1 MTQKTGYLGRVYLPS
16 NPGTYVGKF
25 EFLVDPEFGFKVE
38 IGTPVAADTTEG
50 TVIGTIVDMRTVGT
64 SSDPVAADLA
74 GEHQIARLSDVVVA
88 EVQVFH
94 SSLLRPVRAGSV
106 RAASQEE
113 MLEATG
119 YHKMDWQ
126 IPAGVV
132 PLADG
137 SSTKI
142 CFDGAALL
150 GPEAAPLM
158 VGGLSGQAAKTSYIG
173 VLLKA
178 AIASGGP
185 EHKVAAL
192 IFNVKGED
200 LIWLDHEP
208 SAGYELSAQDEDMY
222 KTLGIPST
230 PFDNVTV
237 YAPSLPAG
245 SSGTRSPRP
254 DALRL
259 GWDLKMIWSYLRY
272 FVTTNFYD
280 DEKLSS
286 FLYEFEAFCLRA
298 ADPNARIDT
307 FDKLEA
313 WFDKQLRQAEE
324 EHKEHAWRAHHKAT
338 VWRVRRI
345 LVANVLSGSG
355 GLVLRGSA
363 KAGDDVPDCG
373 WSHGQVVVVDI
384 AGLPTNVQSAVIAR
398 TIERILTSAEDGEL
412 GVDHLVVIADELNA
426 FAPSMGSEMS
436 RVRKV
441 LQKVSTQGRYAG
453 ISLWGAGQ
461 KLSKVDEMVRD
472 NAATRALGVTS
483 DGELSSGIYGN
494 MPSGLVERIATLAKG
509 YMALSHYSFRSTLIV
524 KFPRPAWRTGRSRTT
539 GSAKPKSTSVL
550 GLSKQSLVRLTEGN
564 SADEVEMLLNSS
576 ASTEEA
582 LAKLER
588 SRVPDMSA
596 AIVHEP
602 SSFDPDNPFD
612 LS

>member
-1 MTQKTGYLGRVYLPS
+1 MTTKTGYLGRVYLPA

-25 EFLVDPEFGFKVE
+25 EFLVDPEFGYNVE
-38 IGTPVAADTTEG
+38 IGTPVAADTSEG
-50 TVIGTIVDMRTVGT
+50 VVVGTIVDMRTVGT

-94 SSLLRPVRAGSV
+94 SSLMRPIRSGTV
-106 RAASQEE
+106 RAASADE

-119 YHKMDWQ
+119 YHKMDWR
-126 IPAGVV
+126 IPAGIV

-137 SSTKI
+137 SYTKI

-150 GPEAAPLM
+150 GPEAAHLM

-173 VLLKA
+173 VLLKS
-178 AIASGGP
+178 AISSGGP
-185 EHKVAAL
+185 EHKVASL
-192 IFNVKGED
+192 VFNVKGED
-200 LIWLDHEP
+200 LIWLDQEP
-208 SAGYELSAQDEDMY
+208 SSGYELSDTDKEMY

-245 SSGTRSPRP
+245 ASGTRSPRV

-259 GWDLKMIWSYLRY
+259 GWDMVMIWTYLRY
-272 FVTTNFYD
+272 FVATNFYD

-298 ADPNARIDT
+298 ADPHSRIDT

-313 WFDKQLRQAEE
+313 WFDVQLRQAEE
-324 EHKEHAWRAHHKAT
+324 EHRDMAWRSHHKAT

-345 LVANVLSGSG
+345 LIANVLNGSG
-355 GLVLRGSA
+355 GLVLHGSA
-363 KAGDDVPDCG
+363 KPGDDVPATG
-373 WSHGQVVVVDI
+373 WVHGQVIVVDI

-398 TIERILTSAEDGEL
+398 TIDRILKSAENGEL

-436 RVRKV
+436 KIRKV

-539 GSAKPKSTSVL
+539 GSSRPSVTSVL
-550 GLSKQSLVRLTEGN
+550 GLSSTSIARLSEGN
-564 SADEVEMLLNSS
+564 SQEAVASIIESS
-576 ASTEEA
+576 KTPQEA
-582 LAKLER
+582 LSKLEKA
-588 SRVPDMSA
+588 RVPDMSA
-596 AIVHEP
+596 ATVHEP
-602 SSFDPDNPFD
+602 STFDPDNPFD
-612 LS
+612 LD

>member
-1 MTQKTGYLGRVYLPS
+1 MTGETGHLGRVYLPG

-25 EFLVDPEFGFKVE
+25 EFLVDPERGFKVE
-38 IGTPVAADTTEG
+38 IGTPVAADTAEG
-50 TVIGTIVDMRTVGT
+50 TVIGTVVDMRTVGT

-74 GEHQIARLSDVVVA
+74 GEHQIARLNDVVVA

-94 SSLLRPVRAGSV
+94 SSLLRPVRSGSV
-106 RAASQEE
+106 RAATQAE

-137 SSTKI
+137 SCTKI
-142 CFDGAALL
+142 CFDGASLL
-150 GPEAAPLM
+150 GPEAAHLM

-185 EHKVAAL
+185 EHKVASL

-200 LIWLDHEP
+200 LIWLDEKP
-208 SAGYELSAQDEDMY
+208 AAGYELSDQDEEMY
-222 KTLGIPST
+222 RTLGVPST
-230 PFDNVTV
+230 PFEDVTV

-259 GWDLKMIWSYLRY
+259 GWDMKMIWSDLRY
-272 FVTTNFYD
+272 FVATNFYE

-298 ADPNARIDT
+298 ADPGARIDT

-313 WFDKQLRQAEE
+313 WFDRQLRQAED
-324 EHKEHAWRAHHKAT
+324 EHKDHAWRAHHKAT

-345 LVANVLSGSG
+345 LIANVLNGSG

-363 KAGDDVPDCG
+363 KPGDDVPVSG
-373 WSHGQVVVVDI
+373 WSHGQVIVVDI

-398 TIERILTSAEDGEL
+398 TVERMLVSAEAGES
-412 GVDHLVVIADELNA
+412 GWTI
-426 FAPSMGSEMS
+426 
-436 RVRKV
+436 
-441 LQKVSTQGRYAG
+441 
-453 ISLWGAGQ
+453 WW
-461 KLSKVDEMVRD
+461 LSP
-472 NAATRALGVTS
+472 TS
-483 DGELSSGIYGN
+483 
-494 MPSGLVERIATLAKG
+494 
-509 YMALSHYSFRSTLIV
+509 
-524 KFPRPAWRTGRSRTT
+524 
-539 GSAKPKSTSVL
+539 
-550 GLSKQSLVRLTEGN
+550 
-564 SADEVEMLLNSS
+564 
-576 ASTEEA
+576 
-582 LAKLER
+582 
-588 SRVPDMSA
+588 
-596 AIVHEP
+596 
-602 SSFDPDNPFD
+602 
-612 LS
+612 